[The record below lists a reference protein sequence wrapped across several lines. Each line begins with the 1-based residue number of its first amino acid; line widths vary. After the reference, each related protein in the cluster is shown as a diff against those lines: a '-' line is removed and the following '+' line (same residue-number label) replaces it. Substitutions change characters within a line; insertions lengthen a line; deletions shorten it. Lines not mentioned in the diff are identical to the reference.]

1 MALAVLCIIGFIAY
15 SAIVSRLVF
24 PKLQLRTFRMLCIA
38 VTLISLTGCGQVTS
52 SSGAG
57 GSNSATATNPITIA
71 RQPAAST
78 FFGLTVLNYQNV
90 TPQLTF
96 GTTRTLERPIQLWTG
111 LR

>member
-1 MALAVLCIIGFIAY
+1 MALAVLCIIAY
-15 SAIVSRLVF
+15 SVIVSRLVF

-96 GTTRTLERPIQLWTG
+96 GTTRTWNAHSTLDW
-111 LR
+111 